1 MASQLVMGA
10 VLRIQDLLLQLLG
23 MLSGAHCWRAELG
36 HVLTL
41 AGLHNVLQ
49 VLLLPTEQGHLW
61 LQPPFAAGLWACQ
74 ACLVRQR
81 KITYLQHAIYN
92 NESHVHKPICYSNGW

>member
-1 MASQLVMGA
+1 MWAAADTLLHGYSFLSSFMASQLVMGA

-23 MLSGAHCWRAELG
+23 MLSRAHCWRAEFS

-49 VLLLPTEQGHLW
+49 VLLLATEQGHLW
-61 LQPPFAAGLWACQ
+61 KQPPFAAGLWTCQ
-74 ACLVRQR
+74 VC
-81 KITYLQHAIYN
+81 
-92 NESHVHKPICYSNGW
+92 